1 MRDVRD
7 GILGNASV
15 GFSIHAA
22 ESVAG
27 PDGEEW
33 QRIVSWSPYEISIVA
48 IGRDRAAHMRVGEE
62 DAVRSLLSDRQAM
75 QKAAMRLRRRSAI
88 RAQAWER
95 GSAGAGDVLAARF
108 EIGRNG
114 GENGRE
120 T

>member
-75 QKAAMRLRRRSAI
+75 RSDERRVGKECVRSCRSRWSPSHIKKKNTQK
-88 RAQAWER
+88 
-95 GSAGAGDVLAARF
+95 
-108 EIGRNG
+108 N
-114 GENGRE
+114 
-120 T
+120 